1 MRIPIAVQLGLLVL
15 LTAVSGVAV
24 LAIATWFTTYN
35 FVVDVESNG
44 LELVATTKASQI
56 ASNLDLLETT
66 CKTIATR
73 ILIQSALKRYY
84 MGNTSVEN
92 WTNSIAD
99 VQSALGS
106 RGYLDLYQ
114 AIIYS
119 KNGHGGI
126 DGLVNQTSE
135 TVPDITLPYTYS
147 NGTSV
152 QLGNDGLGY
161 PPSLYPNLTYH
172 GGPGANDSATA
183 YAFPDYVL
191 GLDSAML
198 LGPLK
203 VNNSFSL
210 VSLTLPI
217 VNNTSNTEILGFIT
231 IVASAANL
239 QGVVSSRDGLG
250 KTGQVLLIGPSRR
263 SNIFTSSEQPA
274 TATSGARVAGLS
286 EAQVHYIFEP
296 TPLPTQ
302 ASRHSGMS
310 TDTPFV
316 LSSYPMALQ
325 VMLQSY
331 KNSGI
336 AKSELSARNERGE
349 SVAVGAIRPQ
359 STLVEWV
366 LLVEETHAEAFA
378 PVARLRKIILACV
391 FGTAGAIILLVPLL
405 THWAVAPIRRLRA
418 AAQKS
423 VEPEITPHRH
433 TPESQRIGF
442 EAGDEHGDSVEQI
455 VEHMNEKGS
464 PATWAKRL
472 RRPLGRFNSST
483 TIRNTPNHRG
493 FQIPA
498 RVKER
503 RHCVTDELTELTK
516 TYNEMSDELTIQ
528 YNRLEERVA
537 ERTRELEKAKL
548 AAETANESK
557 TLFIAN
563 ISHELKTPLNGI
575 LGMCAVCMGEEDLS
589 RIKKSLQ
596 VVYQSGDLLLH
607 LLNDLLTFSKNQ
619 IDQAIQIEEKEFKLS
634 DVRAQLAIIFQ
645 NQVNEKHIDFSVN
658 FVSSGVTEPKGSICR
673 ENGLE
678 RTHSGLG
685 STQSGRMADMVLWGD
700 QHRILQVLINL
711 VSNSLKFTPENGKV
725 AVRIRL
731 VDEPLRLDTHDLALK
746 ETLRR
751 NSQIRSQTGSSVNSS
766 IQGTADTT
774 EGQTKGQRVSQSSLR
789 QLNFQF
795 EVQDNGPGIPPH
807 LHRRIFD
814 PFVQGDL
821 GLNRKYGGTGLGL
834 SICAQLSRIMGGDIL
849 LDSEE
854 GKGSLFTL
862 RIPLGYVKEVPPSTH
877 ASSIPGSRTPSV
889 LSLEDFSLAAR
900 TPSNHGSVRNE
911 PPAPGFEKS
920 EIQPRLVGLSQP
932 FFTPTVP
939 SSPASAPSNLPS
951 NKSSSDTKRIPSNL
965 PSNKSS
971 SDTKRIR
978 VLVAEDNTVNQEV
991 VRRMLALEEVYDVTI
1006 VKDGQEAYDTVK
1018 SNMEKGDV
1026 FDLIFMD
1033 IQMPI
1038 LDGLESTRLI
1048 RQMGYSAPI
1057 VALSAFAEESNIKD
1071 CMDCGM
1077 DMFISKPIR
1086 RPALKQV
1093 LSKFSTIIEETEG
1106 S

>member
-1 MRIPIAVQLGLLVL
+1 MRVPIAVQLALLVL
-15 LTAVSGVAV
+15 LTAVSGVA
-24 LAIATWFTTYN
+24 WFTTYN
-35 FVVDVESNG
+35 FVVDVESQG

-66 CKTIATR
+66 CKSIATR

-84 MGNTSVEN
+84 AGNKSDEN
-92 WTNSIAD
+92 WTNPRAD
-99 VQSALGS
+99 MQSALGS

-119 KNGHGGI
+119 KNGKGGEQT
-126 DGLVNQTSE
+126 LLNQTSDS
-135 TVPDITLPYTYS
+135 VPDITLPYTYS

-161 PPSLYPNLTYH
+161 PPSLYPNLTYV
-172 GGPGANDSATA
+172 GGSGDNDSTIV
-183 YAFPDYVL
+183 YPFSDYTL
-191 GLDSAML
+191 GLDSALL

-210 VSLTLPI
+210 LSLTLPI
-217 VNNTSNTEILGFIT
+217 VNNTSDTEILGFMT
-231 IVASAANL
+231 IVASASNL

-250 KTGQVLLIGPSRR
+250 NTGQVLLIGPSRR
-263 SNIFTSSEQPA
+263 ANTFAPSEQPA
-274 TATSGARVAGLS
+274 TATSAASAAALGG
-286 EAQVHYIFEP
+286 AQVHYIFEP

-310 TDTPFV
+310 TDTPFA
-316 LSSYPMALQ
+316 LSTYPIALQ
-325 VMLQSY
+325 VMLQPYMDVS
-331 KNSGI
+331 KAISN
-336 AKSELSARNERGE
+336 LSTRNERRAN
-349 SVAVGAIRPQ
+349 VAVGAVRPQ
-359 STLVEWV
+359 NTLVQWV
-366 LLVEETHAEAFA
+366 LLIEETHSEAFA

-391 FGTAGAIILLVPLL
+391 FGTAGAIILVVPLL

-423 VEPEITPHRH
+423 VEPKITPHNPA
-433 TPESQRIGF
+433 PEPQQIEF
-442 EAGDEHGDSVEQI
+442 EADSEQGNTI
-455 VEHMNEKGS
+455 ERAVEHMNEKAPPS
-464 PATWAKRL
+464 MWVNRL
-472 RRPLGRFNSST
+472 RRPLMRFNSSAS
-483 TIRNTPNHRG
+483 IGNPKHPRG

-503 RHCVTDELTELTK
+503 RHFVTDELTELTK

-634 DVRAQLAIIFQ
+634 DVRSQLAIIFQ
-645 NQVNEKHIDFSVN
+645 NQVHEKQIDFSVN
-658 FVSSGVTEPKGSICR
+658 FVSGGVAEPKGIICR
-673 ENGLE
+673 ESELE
-678 RTHSGLG
+678 QTHSGFG
-685 STQSGRMADMVLWGD
+685 STQPGRLADMVLWGD

-725 AVRIRL
+725 EVRIRL
-731 VDEPLRLDTHDLALK
+731 VNETSKLETHMSLN
-746 ETLRR
+746 ETARR
-751 NSQIRSQTGSSVNSS
+751 SSQIRSQTDSSINSS
-766 IQGTADTT
+766 IHGVVNVA
-774 EGQTKGQRVSQSSLR
+774 EGQTKGQRVSQSNLR

-795 EVQDNGPGIPPH
+795 EVQDNGPGIPGH

-862 RIPLGYVKEVPPSTH
+862 RIPLG
-877 ASSIPGSRTPSV
+877 TPSV
-889 LSLEDFSLAAR
+889 LSLEEFSNAAR
-900 TPSNHGSVRNE
+900 TPSNHGSVRSE

-932 FFTPTVP
+932 FFAPTVP
-939 SSPASAPSNLPS
+939 SPPASVPSNLPP
-951 NKSSSDTKRIPSNL
+951 NKSTSDKGDGL
-965 PSNKSS
+965 
-971 SDTKRIR
+971 KRIR

-991 VRRMLALEEVYDVTI
+991 VRRMLALEEVYDVII

-1093 LSKFSTIIEETEG
+1093 LSKFSTIIEETELG

>member
-35 FVVDVESNG
+35 FVVDVESQG

-56 ASNLDLLETT
+56 ASNLDLLETS
-66 CKTIATR
+66 CKFIATR

-84 MGNTSVEN
+84 AGNTSDEN
-92 WTNSIAD
+92 WTNPIVD

-119 KNGHGGI
+119 K
-126 DGLVNQTSE
+126 DGKGAGQTLLNQTSDS
-135 TVPDITLPYTYS
+135 VPDITLPYTYS

-152 QLGNDGLGY
+152 RLGNDGLGY
-161 PPSLYPNLTYH
+161 PPSLYPNLTYLS
-172 GGPGANDSATA
+172 GLDDNDSTVV
-183 YAFPDYVL
+183 YPFPDYTL
-191 GLDSAML
+191 GLDSALL

-217 VNNTSNTEILGFIT
+217 VNNTSDTEILGFIT
-231 IVASAANL
+231 IVASATNL
-239 QGVVSSRDGLG
+239 QRVVSSRDGLG
-250 KTGQVLLIGPSRR
+250 NTGQVLLIGPSRKT
-263 SNIFTSSEQPA
+263 NTFASSEHPA
-274 TATSGARVAGLS
+274 TATFAASAASLSG
-286 EAQVHYIFEP
+286 AQVHYIFEP
-296 TPLPTQ
+296 TLPTQ

-310 TDTPFV
+310 TDMPFI
-316 LSSYPMALQ
+316 LSTYPTALQ
-325 VMLQSY
+325 LVLQPYS
-331 KNSGI
+331 NVNRVISH
-336 AKSELSARNERGE
+336 LSTRNERGAD
-349 SVAVGAIRPQ
+349 VAVGAVRPQ
-359 STLVEWV
+359 STLVQWI
-366 LLVEETHAEAFA
+366 LLVEETHSEAFA
-378 PVARLRKIILACV
+378 RVVRLRKIILACV
-391 FGTAGAIILLVPLL
+391 FGTAGAIILVVPLL

-423 VEPEITPHRH
+423 VEPETTPHNTAAEPQH
-433 TPESQRIGF
+433 VGF
-442 EAGDEHGDSVEQI
+442 KVDDEQGDTIERT
-455 VEHMNEKGS
+455 VEHMNEKPPLS
-464 PATWAKRL
+464 MWVKRL
-472 RRPLGRFNSST
+472 QRPLGRFNSST
-483 TIRNTPNHRG
+483 SINNPKYSRG

-537 ERTRELEKAKL
+537 ERTRELEHAKL

-575 LGMCAVCMGEEDLS
+575 LGMCAVCMGEEDLA

-619 IDQAIQIEEKEFKLS
+619 FDQAIQIEEKEFKLS
-634 DVRAQLAIIFQ
+634 DVRSQLAIIFQ
-645 NQVNEKHIDFSVN
+645 NQVHEKQIDFSVN
-658 FVSSGVTEPKGSICR
+658 FVSGGVTEPKGTLCR
-673 ENGLE
+673 ESELE
-678 RTHSGLG
+678 QTNSGFG
-685 STQSGRMADMVLWGD
+685 STQPGRLADMVLWGD

-725 AVRIRL
+725 EVRIRL
-731 VDEPLRLDTHDLALK
+731 VDEPLELGTHLTSK
-746 ETLRR
+746 ETSRR
-751 NSQIRSQTGSSVNSS
+751 NSRIRSQSGSSANLS
-766 IQGTADTT
+766 IHDVVDMAED
-774 EGQTKGQRVSQSSLR
+774 ETKEQRASQSNLR

-795 EVQDNGPGIPPH
+795 EVQDNGPGIPSH

-834 SICAQLSRIMGGDIL
+834 SICAQLSQIMGGDIL

-862 RIPLGYVKEVPPSTH
+862 RVSLGYVKELAPSTY

-889 LSLEDFSLAAR
+889 LSLEEFSNASR
-900 TPSNHGSVRNE
+900 TPSNHGSVRSE

-920 EIQPRLVGLSQP
+920 EIQPRLIGLSQP

-939 SSPASAPSNLPS
+939 SSPASVPSNLPS
-951 NKSSSDTKRIPSNL
+951 NKSSYDKGDGS
-965 PSNKSS
+965 
-971 SDTKRIR
+971 KRIR
-978 VLVAEDNTVNQEV
+978 VLIAEDNTVNQEV

-1071 CMDCGM
+1071 CIDCGM
-1077 DMFISKPIR
+1077 DMFMSKPIR

-1093 LSKFSTIIEETEG
+1093 LSKFSTIIEETEFG
-1106 S
+1106 P

>member
-35 FVVDVESNG
+35 FVVDVESKG

-84 MGNTSVEN
+84 AGNNTDEN
-92 WTNSIAD
+92 WTNSKAD

-119 KNGHGGI
+119 KNGHGGHMT
-126 DGLVNQTSE
+126 LLNQTSD
-135 TVPDITLPYTYS
+135 TAPDITLPYSYP

-161 PPSLYPNLTYH
+161 PPSLYPNLTYQ
-172 GGPGANDSATA
+172 GGPGANDSAVVHP
-183 YAFPDYVL
+183 FPDYVL
-191 GLDSAML
+191 GLDSALL

-210 VSLTLPI
+210 LSLTLPI
-217 VNNTSNTEILGFIT
+217 VNNTSDTEILGFIT

-250 KTGQVLLIGPSRR
+250 NTGQVLLIGPSRPA
-263 SNIFTSSEQPA
+263 NIFPSSEQPA
-274 TATSGARVAGLS
+274 TSTSGARVAGLS
-286 EAQVHYIFEP
+286 GARVHYVFEP

-302 ASRHSGMS
+302 VSRHSGMS

-316 LSSYPMALQ
+316 LSTYPMALQ

-331 KNSGI
+331 QSAGNAISD
-336 AKSELSARNERGE
+336 LSARNERGA
-349 SVAVGAIRPQ
+349 SVAVGAVRLQ
-359 STLVEWV
+359 STLAEWV
-366 LLVEETHAEAFA
+366 LLVEETHAEAFSA
-378 PVARLRKIILACV
+378 VSRLRKIILACV
-391 FGTAGAIILLVPLL
+391 FGTAGAILLLVPLL

-423 VEPEITPHRH
+423 VEPEIIPHRLGSG
-433 TPESQRIGF
+433 PQRIEF
-442 EAGDEHGDSVEQI
+442 EADDEQGDSFERI
-455 VEHMNEKGS
+455 VEHMDEKSS
-464 PATWAKRL
+464 PGTWAKRL
-472 RRPLGRFNSST
+472 RRPLGRFNSSAT
-483 TIRNTPNHRG
+483 VHTAKTSRG

-548 AAETANESK
+548 AAETANE
-557 TLFIAN
+557 TQN
-563 ISHELKTPLNGI
+563 PLNGI

-645 NQVNEKHIDFSVN
+645 NQVNEKNIDFSVN
-658 FVSSGVTEPKGSICR
+658 FVSGGVIEPKGTVCR

-678 RTHSGLG
+678 RSYSGLG
-685 STQSGRMADMVLWGD
+685 STQPGRMADMVLWGD

-725 AVRIRL
+725 EVRIRL
-731 VDEPLRLDTHDLALK
+731 VDEPLRLETHDPALK
-746 ETLRR
+746 DTTRYNSRLR
-751 NSQIRSQTGSSVNSS
+751 SHTGSSVNSS
-766 IQGTADTT
+766 MQGTADTT
-774 EGQTKGQRVSQSSLR
+774 EGQTKGQRVSLSNLR

-795 EVQDNGPGIPPH
+795 EVQDNGPGIPAH

-862 RIPLGYVKEVPPSTH
+862 KIPLGYVKEVPPSTH

-889 LSLEDFSLAAR
+889 LSLEDFSHAAR

-911 PPAPGFEKS
+911 TPAPGFEKS

-939 SSPASAPSNLPS
+939 SPPASAPSNL
-951 NKSSSDTKRIPSNL
+951 SSK
-965 PSNKSS
+965 KSS

-1093 LSKFSTIIEETEG
+1093 LSKFSTIIEEAETG
-1106 S
+1106 P

>member
-15 LTAVSGVAV
+15 LPAVSGVAV
-24 LAIATWFTTYN
+24 LAITTWFTTYK
-35 FVVDVESNG
+35 FVVDVESQG

-66 CKTIATR
+66 CKSIATR
-73 ILIQSALKRYY
+73 ILIQSALRRYY
-84 MGNTSVEN
+84 AGNTSDEN

-119 KNGHGGI
+119 KDGKGGAQT
-126 DGLVNQTSE
+126 LLNQTSDS
-135 TVPDITLPYTYS
+135 VPDITLPYTYS

-161 PPSLYPNLTYH
+161 PPSLYPNLTYSS
-172 GGPGANDSATA
+172 GSGDNDSTVV
-183 YAFPDYVL
+183 YLFPDYPL
-191 GLDSAML
+191 GLDSTLL

-217 VNNTSNTEILGFIT
+217 VNNTSDTEILGLIT

-239 QGVVSSRDGLG
+239 QSVVSLRDGLG
-250 KTGQVLLIGPSRR
+250 NTGQVLLIGPSRR
-263 SNIFTSSEQPA
+263 TNTFPLSEQPA
-274 TATSGARVAGLS
+274 TATSVARAALNGA
-286 EAQVHYIFEP
+286 EVHYVFEP

-310 TDTPFV
+310 TDIPFG
-316 LSSYPMALQ
+316 LSTYPIALQ

-331 KNSGI
+331 LNENKAISH
-336 AKSELSARNERGE
+336 LSTRNERGAN
-349 SVAVGAIRPQ
+349 VAVGAVRPQ
-359 STLVEWV
+359 NTLVQWI
-366 LLVEETHAEAFA
+366 LLVEETHSEAFA
-378 PVARLRKIILACV
+378 PVDRLRKLILACV
-391 FGTAGAIILLVPLL
+391 LGTAGAIIVLVPLI

-423 VEPEITPHRH
+423 VEPDITHYPA
-433 TPESQRIGF
+433 PASQRVGF
-442 EAGDEHGDSVEQI
+442 EADEEQGDTVGRME
-455 VEHMNEKGS
+455 EHMNEKS
-464 PATWAKRL
+464 STNVWLERL
-472 RRPLGRFNSST
+472 RRPLTRFNSPTS
-483 TIRNTPNHRG
+483 IGTPKNPRG

-503 RHCVTDELTELTK
+503 GHCITDELTELTK

-537 ERTRELEKAKL
+537 ERTRELETAKL

-619 IDQAIQIEEKEFKLS
+619 IDQAIQIDEKEFKLS
-634 DVRAQLAIIFQ
+634 DVRSQLAIIFQ
-645 NQVNEKHIDFSVN
+645 NQVHEKHIDFSVN
-658 FVSSGVTEPKGSICR
+658 FVSGGEPKGTLCR

-678 RTHSGLG
+678 PTHLDFG
-685 STQSGRMADMVLWGD
+685 STHPRLADMVLWGD

-725 AVRIRL
+725 EVRIRL
-731 VDEPLRLDTHDLALK
+731 VDEPWKLETQVSMK
-746 ETLRR
+746 EMPRR
-751 NSQIRSQTGSSVNSS
+751 NSRKQSQTGTSTNSS
-766 IQGTADTT
+766 IHGTEGVA
-774 EGQTKGQRVSQSSLR
+774 EGQTKGQRVSQSHLR

-795 EVQDNGPGIPPH
+795 EVQDNGPGIPSH
-807 LHRRIFD
+807 LHRHIFD

-849 LDSEE
+849 LDSEQ

-862 RIPLGYVKEVPPSTH
+862 RIPLGYVKELAPSTH
-877 ASSIPGSRTPSV
+877 ASSIPGSGTPSV
-889 LSLEDFSLAAR
+889 FSLEEFSNAAR

-911 PPAPGFEKS
+911 PPTPRFEKS

-939 SSPASAPSNLPS
+939 SSPASAPGNLPS
-951 NKSSSDTKRIPSNL
+951 NKSSSDKGDGS
-965 PSNKSS
+965 
-971 SDTKRIR
+971 KRIR

-1018 SNMEKGDV
+1018 SNMEKGAL

-1077 DMFISKPIR
+1077 DMFMSKPIR

-1093 LSKFSTIIEETEG
+1093 LSKFSTIIEETELG
-1106 S
+1106 PQE

>member
-1 MRIPIAVQLGLLVL
+1 MRIPIAVQLALLVL

-35 FVVDVESNG
+35 FVVDVESQG

-73 ILIQSALKRYY
+73 ILIQSALRRYY
-84 MGNTSVEN
+84 AGNTSDEN
-92 WTNSIAD
+92 WINSVAD

-114 AIIYS
+114 AIIHS
-119 KNGHGGI
+119 KDGKGGNQA
-126 DGLVNQTSE
+126 LLNQTSNS
-135 TVPDITLPYTYS
+135 VPNITLPYTYS

-152 QLGNDGLGY
+152 RLGDDGLGY
-161 PPSLYPNLTYH
+161 PPSLYPNLTYRA
-172 GGPGANDSATA
+172 GPGDNDSTVV
-183 YAFPDYVL
+183 YSFPDYTL
-191 GLDSAML
+191 GLDSALL

-217 VNNTSNTEILGFIT
+217 VNNTSDIEILGFIT

-239 QGVVSSRDGLG
+239 QSVVSSRDGLG
-250 KTGQVLLIGPSRR
+250 NTGQVLLIGPSRR
-263 SNIFTSSEQPA
+263 ANTFASSEQPA
-274 TATSGARVAGLS
+274 TATSAAHATALNG
-286 EAQVHYIFEP
+286 AQVHYIFEP

-302 ASRHSGMS
+302 VSRHSGMS
-310 TDTPFV
+310 TDMPFV
-316 LSSYPMALQ
+316 LSTYPIALQ

-331 KNSGI
+331 VNVNKAISD
-336 AKSELSARNERGE
+336 LSTRNERGAN
-349 SVAVGAIRPQ
+349 VAVGAVRPQ
-359 STLVEWV
+359 NTLVQWI
-366 LLVEETHAEAFA
+366 LLVEEAHSEAFA
-378 PVARLRKIILACV
+378 PVVRLRKIIIACV

-405 THWAVAPIRRLRA
+405 THWAVAPIRRLRT

-423 VEPEITPHRH
+423 VEPDITLHNPALE
-433 TPESQRIGF
+433 PQRI
-442 EAGDEHGDSVEQI
+442 ESEVDDEQGDTFDRTVEQ
-455 VEHMNEKGS
+455 MNEKSS
-464 PATWAKRL
+464 PGMWVKRL

-483 TIRNTPNHRG
+483 NIGNPKNPRG

-619 IDQAIQIEEKEFKLS
+619 IDRAIQIEEKEFKLS
-634 DVRAQLAIIFQ
+634 DVRSQLAIIFQ
-645 NQVNEKHIDFSVN
+645 NQVHEKQIDFSVN
-658 FVSSGVTEPKGSICR
+658 FAPGGVTEPKGTICH
-673 ENGLE
+673 EHGLE
-678 RTHSGLG
+678 QTYTSF
-685 STQSGRMADMVLWGD
+685 SPTQPGRLADMVLWGD

-725 AVRIRL
+725 EVRIRL
-731 VDEPLRLDTHDLALK
+731 VNEPLGLETHMAPKDTP
-746 ETLRR
+746 RR
-751 NSQIRSQTGSSVNSS
+751 NSRIRSQTGSSTNSS
-766 IQGTADTT
+766 IHGATDVAD
-774 EGQTKGQRVSQSSLR
+774 GQTKGQRVSQSNLR
-789 QLNFQF
+789 QLKFQF
-795 EVQDNGPGIPPH
+795 EVQDNGPGIPGH

-849 LDSEE
+849 LESEE

-862 RIPLGYVKEVPPSTH
+862 RIPLGYVKELAPSTH

-889 LSLEDFSLAAR
+889 LSLEDFSNAVR

-911 PPAPGFEKS
+911 PLAPRFEKS
-920 EIQPRLVGLSQP
+920 EIQPRLVGFSQP

-939 SSPASAPSNLPS
+939 SSPTSAPSNLPS
-951 NKSSSDTKRIPSNL
+951 NKSSSDKGDGS
-965 PSNKSS
+965 
-971 SDTKRIR
+971 KRIR

-1077 DMFISKPIR
+1077 DMFMSKPIR

-1093 LSKFSTIIEETEG
+1093 LSKFSTIIEETEV
-1106 S
+1106 SP

>member
-35 FVVDVESNG
+35 FVVDVGSQG

-66 CKTIATR
+66 CKSITTR

-84 MGNTSVEN
+84 AGNTSDEN
-92 WTNSIAD
+92 WTNPIAD

-119 KNGHGGI
+119 K
-126 DGLVNQTSE
+126 DGKGAGQKLLNQTSDG
-135 TVPDITLPYTYS
+135 VPDITLPYTYS

-152 QLGNDGLGY
+152 QLGNEGLGY
-161 PPSLYPNLTYH
+161 PPSLYPNLTYLQ
-172 GGPGANDSATA
+172 GSGDNDSMIV
-183 YAFPDYVL
+183 YPFSDYTL
-191 GLDSAML
+191 GLDSALL

-217 VNNTSNTEILGFIT
+217 VNNTSDTEILGFIT

-239 QGVVSSRDGLG
+239 QSVVSSRDGLG
-250 KTGQVLLIGPSRR
+250 NTGQVLLIGPSRKA
-263 SNIFTSSEQPA
+263 NTFASSEQPA
-274 TATSGARVAGLS
+274 TATSAASAAALS
-286 EAQVHYIFEP
+286 GAQVHYIFEP

-310 TDTPFV
+310 TDMPFI
-316 LSSYPMALQ
+316 LSTYPTALQ
-325 VMLQSY
+325 VMLQPY
-331 KNSGI
+331 
-336 AKSELSARNERGE
+336 LSVNRAISHLATRNERRAN
-349 SVAVGAIRPQ
+349 VAVGAVRPQ
-359 STLVEWV
+359 STLVQWI
-366 LLVEETHAEAFA
+366 LLVEETHSEAFA
-378 PVARLRKIILACV
+378 PVVRLRKIILACV
-391 FGTAGAIILLVPLL
+391 FGTAGVIILVVPLL

-423 VEPEITPHRH
+423 VEPDIRPHNPGAQPQH
-433 TPESQRIGF
+433 VEF
-442 EAGDEHGDSVEQI
+442 EADGEQGDPFERT
-455 VEHMNEKGS
+455 VEHMNEKS
-464 PATWAKRL
+464 PPSMWVKRL
-472 RRPLGRFNSST
+472 RRPLGRFNSSIST
-483 TIRNTPNHRG
+483 SNPKYPRG
-493 FQIPA
+493 FRIPA

-575 LGMCAVCMGEEDLS
+575 LGMCAVCMGEEDLA

-634 DVRAQLAIIFQ
+634 DVRSQLAIIFQ
-645 NQVNEKHIDFSVN
+645 NQVHEKHIDFSVN
-658 FVSSGVTEPKGSICR
+658 FVSGGGTESKGTIYR
-673 ENGLE
+673 ESELE
-678 RTHSGLG
+678 QINSKFG
-685 STQSGRMADMVLWGD
+685 STQPGRLTDLVLWGD

-725 AVRIRL
+725 EVRICL
-731 VDEPLRLDTHDLALK
+731 VDEPLKLGTHLAPKDTP
-746 ETLRR
+746 RR
-751 NSQIRSQTGSSVNSS
+751 NSRIRSRTGSSVDSS
-766 IQGTADTT
+766 IRGVTDVAED
-774 EGQTKGQRVSQSSLR
+774 QTKGQRVSQSNLR

-795 EVQDNGPGIPPH
+795 EVQDNGPGIPSH

-821 GLNRKYGGTGLGL
+821 GLNRKYGGN
-834 SICAQLSRIMGGDIL
+834 C
-849 LDSEE
+849 EE

-862 RIPLGYVKEVPPSTH
+862 RILGYVKELAPSTN

-889 LSLEDFSLAAR
+889 LSLEDFSNAVR
-900 TPSNHGSVRNE
+900 TPSNHGSVRSE
-911 PPAPGFEKS
+911 PRAPGFEKS

-939 SSPASAPSNLPS
+939 SSPASVPSNLPS
-951 NKSSSDTKRIPSNL
+951 NKSSSDKGDGS
-965 PSNKSS
+965 
-971 SDTKRIR
+971 KRIR

-1077 DMFISKPIR
+1077 DMFMSKPIR

-1093 LSKFSTIIEETEG
+1093 LSKFSTIIEETELG